1 MGMMLCSPP
10 VVVQTTKTAIG
21 VDLQEFLPEP
31 APCRLVVTTRGRA
44 EPGLVCVH
52 TCRAFV
58 CLPNHRSQPS
68 GFEGH
73 IGFMERFTNPAVSHA
88 ANAEELLEGKGF

>member
-1 MGMMLCSPP
+1 MLCLPP
-10 VVVQTTKTAIG
+10 VVVQTTKTAIE

-31 APCRLVVTTRGRA
+31 GPCWLVVTTRGRA
-44 EPGLVCVH
+44 EPGLICAH

-58 CLPNHRSQPS
+58 CLPNRRSQPS

-73 IGFMERFTNPAVSHA
+73 IGFMERFTNLAVSRPE
-88 ANAEELLEGKGF
+88 NAEELLEGKGF